1 MFSSVEQIFQ
11 VLWTVFLSLS
21 FCLFIICICIDG
33 IKTFFME
40 DMQDLYAKGNVTFSV
55 IYTELPQCSFG
66 GTMMEINQNGTPK
79 YWIEFVQK

>member
-1 MFSSVEQIFQ
+1 MQKTIIIGMCIFMLML
-11 VLWTVFLSLS
+11 VGCSNHNIES
-21 FCLFIICICIDG
+21 ENINE
-33 IKTFFME
+33 FMD
-40 DMQDLYAKGNVTFSV
+40 DMQELYAKGNVTFSV